1 MSDLLS
7 ISNLTR
13 TYGNKKV
20 LDGLD
25 LKIGTGKIVGLL
37 APNGE
42 GKTTLFRLMAGLL
55 TKNDGEIL
63 IDGQEPSEITN
74 SYVSFLPDHYVLGGF
89 HSIRGAMK
97 HMKKYFSDFDEAKA
111 LSLMKRLKFAP
122 NQRLASLSKGQKEQ
136 VQLILRR

>member
-1 MSDLLS
+1 MNDLLK

-13 TYGNKKV
+13 TYGKKKV

-25 LKIGTGKIVGLL
+25 LTIGTGKIVGLL

-42 GKTTLFRLMAGLL
+42 GKTTLFRLLMGLL

-63 IDGQEPSEITN
+63 IDGLEPSEVTN

-97 HMKKYFSDFDEAKA
+97 HMKKYFPGTSFGRYPNLGHAGLVLLKPELFAKKIK
-111 LSLMKRLKFAP
+111 SL
-122 NQRLASLSKGQKEQ
+122 E
-136 VQLILRR
+136 